1 MSTTADH
8 APDAVN
14 ATNPEGLPSVN
25 TTPNPSTNTTTDQA
39 VNTDPATAVNAHD
52 TAATDT
58 AVTRSGAVVPVRPDT
73 ARTTDQIPAQDRTDT
88 APDVVDGMVVEGVI
102 VDDEDPAARVNPL
115 LVDQPDPKAAPSW
128 WAGAREAKTREVIP
142 GWARSRNELLS
153 RAKWL
158 AGYAGHTCAYHA
170 VRTPRYVGVL
180 VLHSPRGLA
189 RIVVNTHRWV
199 FDAEAKPLRTN
210 AVAAGN
216 TEEYRKL
223 AELRTERVR
232 KRSTAVFLAF
242 LVLVAGLYLFVGAV
256 TGWGWYL
263 AAGTATAALLGTAGG
278 RADKPI
284 VSRAVIAARVPKLTS
299 DVVLNAL
306 GSLGIAK
313 IDQTIAGKGEKIHFP
328 APIVRDGDGWRA
340 EVELP
345 YGVTV
350 DMVMERRDKLASG
363 LRRPLG
369 CVWPEPVSDEH
380 PGRLVIWVGDK
391 PLNKQKAPTWPL
403 AKRGRV
409 NLFEPI
415 PFGTDQRGRPVVLT
429 MMFVAMLIG
438 AMPRMGKTF
447 ALRILVLAAALDP
460 MAELLLFE
468 LKGTG
473 DLGMCKPVA
482 HRYASGADNA
492 TLEEVMDG
500 LRYLVKEM
508 DRRAKVLSRIAES
521 DPKLCPE
528 NKVTPHLSSTRDLG
542 LHPIFAVIDE
552 CQELFSHEEF
562 KEEANKLA
570 EAITKRGPAMGLMLV
585 LATQRPD
592 ASSLPKGIS
601 ANAGLRF
608 CLRVMAQPENDMIL
622 GTGAYKRGINAALF
636 SFNDKGI
643 GYLAGESDDP
653 KITRT
658 YLIDGPAAEG
668 IVERARV
675 AREAAGTITGYAAGQ
690 VDQAG
695 EDTKAGHVLILDV
708 AAVLKPGEKKVWSES
723 IVDRLAALRPEVY
736 GAWGT
741 LDGRGKANQLA
752 TSLAPWGVETIQVYG
767 KDETGK
773 AANRRGVNRVDV
785 FAAVDKHNQN

>member
-8 APDAVN
+8 VN

-25 TTPNPSTNTTTDQA
+25 TTPNPSTNTTADTT
-39 VNTDPATAVNAHD
+39 VNTDTTDAVNGHD
-52 TAATDT
+52 GAATDA
-58 AVTRSGAVVPVRPDT
+58 AVTRSGVVVPIRPDT
-73 ARTTDQIPAQDRTDT
+73 ARTADEIPEQERTD
-88 APDVVDGMVVEGVI
+88 APGVDDDVVVVEGVI
-102 VDDEDPAARVNPL
+102 VDDEDPATRVNPL
-115 LVDQPDPKAAPSW
+115 MVDRPDPNTAPSW

-170 VRTPRYVGVL
+170 VRTPQYVGVL

-189 RIVVNTHRWV
+189 RIVVNTHRWM
-199 FDAEAKPLRTN
+199 FDAEAKPLRAN

-216 TEEYRKL
+216 TEDYRKL
-223 AELRTERVR
+223 AEIREQRVR

-263 AAGTATAALLGTAGG
+263 LAGTATAALLGTAGG

-284 VSRAVIAARVPKLTS
+284 VSRAVIAARVPRLTS

-306 GSLGIAK
+306 GALGISK
-313 IDQTIAGKGEKIHFP
+313 IDQAIAGKGEKIQFP

-345 YGVTV
+345 WGVTV

-380 PGRLVIWVGDK
+380 PGRLVLWVGDK
-391 PLNKQKAPTWPL
+391 PMSKQKAPTWPL

-415 PFGTDQRGRPVVLT
+415 PFGTDQRGRPVTVTL
-429 MMFVAMLIG
+429 MFVMMLIG

-447 ALRILVLAAALDP
+447 ALRALVLAAALDP

-473 DLGMCKPVA
+473 DLAMFKPVA
-482 HRYASGADNA
+482 HRYASGPGDVS
-492 TLEEVMDG
+492 TLDDVMDG
-500 LRYLVKEM
+500 LRYLHKELE
-508 DRRAKVLSRIAES
+508 RRAKVISRIAES
-521 DPKLCPE
+521 DPKLCPD
-528 NKVTPHLSSTRDLG
+528 NKVTPHLSGGRDLG
-542 LHPIFAVIDE
+542 LHPIFAAIDE
-552 CQELFSHEEF
+552 CQELFTSKEH
-562 KEEANKLA
+562 KEEATLLT
-570 EAITKRGPAMGLMLV
+570 EAIVKRGPAMGVILV

-592 ASSLPKGIS
+592 ANSLPTGVS

-608 CLRVMAQPENDMIL
+608 CLRVMGQVENDMVL
-622 GTGAYKRGINAALF
+622 GTGAYKRGINAAMFTL
-636 SFNDKGI
+636 SDKGI
-643 GYLAGESDDP
+643 GYLAGEGDDP
-653 KITRT
+653 QIIRT
-658 YLIDGPAAEG
+658 YLLDGPLAEP
-668 IVERARV
+668 IVERARI

-690 VDQAG
+690 VETPTADA
-695 EDTKAGHVLILDV
+695 KAAHVLILDV
-708 AAVLKPGEKKVWSES
+708 AAVIQPGEKKVWSES
-723 IVDRLAALRPEVY
+723 IVDRLAQLRPEVY

-752 TSLAPWGVETIQVYG
+752 QALAPWGVDTIQVYG
-767 KDETGK
+767 KDDTGK

-785 FAAVDKHNQN
+785 FAAVDRHNQK